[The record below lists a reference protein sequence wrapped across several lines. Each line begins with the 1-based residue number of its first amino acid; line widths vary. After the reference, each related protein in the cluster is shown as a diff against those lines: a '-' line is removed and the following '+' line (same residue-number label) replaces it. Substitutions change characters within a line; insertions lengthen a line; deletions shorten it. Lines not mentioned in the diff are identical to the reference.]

1 MVDHFFAVW
10 REVEPRAAAR
20 GLSMR
25 EVVILASLIEKE
37 TGAPQERPLIA
48 AVFLN
53 RLGRGMRLE
62 TDPAVIY
69 GIPNFD
75 GNLRRAHL
83 ADVTNPYNTYQ
94 HGGLPPGPIAS
105 PGAAALSA
113 VVDPAEA
120 DYLYFVARKDG
131 THQFSRSYGE
141 HVRAVNRFQRNGQ

>member
-1 MVDHFFAVW
+1 MVEHFFAVW
-10 REVEPRAAAR
+10 RGIEPQAARR
-20 GLSMR
+20 GLSMH
-25 EVVILASLIEKE
+25 EVVVLASLVEKE
-37 TGAPQERPLIA
+37 TAAPEERPLVA

-53 RLGRGMRLE
+53 RLGRRMRLE

-69 GIPNFD
+69 GIANFD
-75 GNLRRAHL
+75 GNLRRVHL

-94 HGGLPPGPIAS
+94 HAGLPPGPIAS
-105 PGAAALSA
+105 PGAAALRA

-131 THQFSRSYGE
+131 THHFSRSYGE